1 MRTFMK
7 KTSCLLLAIVVFA
20 TCILP
25 VSAAAKPKA
34 TASTK
39 ATLAYTLKGLPVGR
53 AVQNFYVGSS
63 YVYVTQRV
71 DSTTYLSRLKIN
83 GKVANYVDH
92 MTLLNCGHGESL
104 DLYSHNGQNYFYIG
118 CKADTSGEN
127 DHFCSLQIARIK
139 YEAGASYDYTKLN
152 RFINLDFSN
161 KKGTDLGSVYRA
173 AVAVRGETTI
183 FRIELKS
190 SRDVIYTAY
199 KTSAINKLLDK
210 NHTVSMKSSG
220 MKSAVLFSFYQ
231 KRNTQKVVANSGFQ
245 GLEISAKS
253 RIYVSGGAK
262 GETPAIARMNSSGDY
277 LKLVKITNVGKLEIE
292 GLQWKDDKLYFC
304 IVTGDTSASR
314 KNEQIIYY
322 INESVF

>member
-1 MRTFMK
+1 MHNTLK
-7 KTSCLLLAIVVFA
+7 KTFCLILVAISLLACMA
-20 TCILP
+20 P

-34 TASTK
+34 TANTK

-83 GKVANYVDH
+83 GKVANYTDH
-92 MTLLNCGHGESL
+92 MTLRNCGHGESL

-118 CKADTSGEN
+118 CKADPSGDN
-127 DHFCSLQIARIK
+127 DHDLSLQIARIK
-139 YEAGASYDYTKLN
+139 YQAGASYDYTELN
-152 RFINLDFSN
+152 RFINLDWAN
-161 KKGTDLGSVYRA
+161 KNGTDMGSVYRA

-190 SRDVIYTAY
+190 SRDVVYSAY
-199 KTSAINKLLDK
+199 KTTDINKLLDK
-210 NHTVSMKSSG
+210 SQSVSMKSAG
-220 MKSAVLFSFYQ
+220 VKSALLFSFRQ
-231 KRNTQKVVANSGFQ
+231 KRSEKVCANSGFQ

-253 RIYVSGGAK
+253 RIYLSGGAK
-262 GETPAIARMNSSGDY
+262 GETPAIARMNSTGDY

-292 GLQWKDDKLYFC
+292 GLQWKDDKLYFN
-304 IVTGDTSASR
+304 IVTGDTSAAR

-322 INESVF
+322 IKESVF

>member
-1 MRTFMK
+1 MRTAVK
-7 KTSCLLLAIVVFA
+7 KFTCLFLAVLLLVACIV
-20 TCILP
+20 P

-53 AVQNFYVGSS
+53 AVQNFYVGSA

-71 DSTTYLSRLKIN
+71 DSTTYLSRLKIS

-104 DLYSHNGQNYFYIG
+104 DLYSHNDTNYFYIG
-118 CKADTSGEN
+118 CKADASGDN
-127 DHFCSLQIARIK
+127 DHSLSLQIARIK

-152 RFINLDFSN
+152 RFINLDFAN
-161 KKGTDLGSVYRA
+161 KNGTDMGSVYRA

-190 SRDVIYTAY
+190 SRDVVYTAY
-199 KTSAINKLLDK
+199 KTSAINKLLD
-210 NHTVSMKSSG
+210 NSQTVSMKSSG
-220 MKSAVLFSFYQ
+220 MKSAVLFSFRQ
-231 KRNTQKVVANSGFQ
+231 KRSEKVVANSGFQ

-262 GETPAIARMNSSGDY
+262 GETPAIARMNSTGEY

-292 GLQWKDDKLYFC
+292 GLQWKDDKLYFA
-304 IVTGDTSASR
+304 IVTGDTAAER
-314 KNEQIIYY
+314 KSGQIIYF